1 LISGK
6 EDTDK
11 SNGSLAQ
18 SDKIKILAA
27 EDNPINQLLLTAILK
42 QINAEF
48 IIVEN
53 GQILLDV
60 YLDVYKDKHFD
71 VILMDLMMPVK
82 DGFQSTIEIRNLEDK
97 MKSEIP
103 IIAVSADVTE
113 MVTIK
118 CKQIGMSGYLSKPFV
133 KNDLVEI
140 IERLIKE

>member
-1 LISGK
+1 MISGK